1 MANRKRALLLGDYTH
16 PKFHPLQGVD
26 EEITRILQEVL
37 TVQCSENKQ
46 MLEKE
51 NLESFDLCIAYQD
64 IWSDKVSSKQA
75 AGLLSF
81 VSAGG
86 GLLVLHNGIVLHK
99 KYELA
104 QLIGAKNTA
113 NPPMQKLEII
123 ITDDNHDIVKGIS
136 SFEIYDEPYPFEFD
150 PFNETTVL
158 LSYELNGQTYPAAW
172 AHAYGLGRVVYLLP
186 GRDQAAFQHPEYRKV
201 VLQAAKWAARCPEG
215 GLEF

>member
-1 MANRKRALLLGDYTH
+1 MMNKKRALLIGDYTH

-26 EEITRILQEVL
+26 EEITRILQDVL

-46 MLEKE
+46 MFEKE
-51 NLESFDLCIAYQD
+51 NLDFFDLCIAYQD
-64 IWSDKVSSKQA
+64 SWSEKVSSKQA

-113 NPPMQKLEII
+113 NPPMQKLQMKVAAPE
-123 ITDDNHDIVKGIS
+123 HDIMKGVQP
-136 SFEIYDEPYPFEFD
+136 FEINDEPYPFEFD
-150 PFNETTVL
+150 PFNETTTL
-158 LSYELNGQTYPAAW
+158 LTYELNGKTHPAAW
-172 AHAYGLGRVVYLLP
+172 AHTYGIGRVVYLLP

-201 VLQAAKWAARCPEG
+201 VLQSAKWAARCPDTG
-215 GLEF
+215 FEF

>member
-1 MANRKRALLLGDYTH
+1 MMNKKRALLIGDYTH

-26 EEITRILQEVL
+26 EEITRILQDVL

-46 MLEKE
+46 MFEKE
-51 NLESFDLCIAYQD
+51 NLDFFDLCIAYQD
-64 IWSDKVSSKQA
+64 SWSEKVSSKQA

-113 NPPMQKLEII
+113 NPPMQKLQMKVAAPE
-123 ITDDNHDIVKGIS
+123 HDIMKGVQP
-136 SFEIYDEPYPFEFD
+136 FEINDEPYPFEFD
-150 PFNETTVL
+150 PFNETTTL
-158 LSYELNGQTYPAAW
+158 LTYELNGEMHPAAW
-172 AHAYGLGRVVYLLP
+172 AHTYGIGRVVYLLP

-201 VLQAAKWAARCPEG
+201 VLQSAKWAARCPDTG
-215 GLEF
+215 FEF